1 MEHGGHTIIL
11 NDLLHTDF
19 KNEIENVLSEYPI
32 FDEEYRKI
40 LNEKIINHYRFREI
54 GFYSPDKFN
63 YKLYVKLNEILPF
76 YNVMYKKL
84 LKENFDI
91 FNDYNYTETYDGT
104 NGEIAETKSSDETN
118 STSKNIGTGSDTS
131 NSTTTSEDNSNGT
144 NSNTQT
150 SNSTNENT
158 QISDST
164 NEIKQEYQKG
174 KRETKNLESDT
185 PQGNT
190 SIANIISGG
199 YLSKFN
205 QSEETNSLDTTT
217 NSGSSKDTTTNS
229 GSNKDTTTN
238 EGTNTNVNTGI
249 SETNSSSSFN
259 TNSDTESKS
268 TGNGTI
274 NSTRDGITNYIRKV
288 TGYQGRDNIEIFNK
302 YLKSLL
308 NIDLLIIKELEELFF
323 MFY

>member
-1 MEHGGHTIIL
+1 MEHGGHTVVL

-19 KNEIENVLSEYPI
+19 KSEIENVLNEYPI
-32 FDEEYRKI
+32 FDEEYRTI

-76 YNVMYKKL
+76 YNVIYKKL

-91 FNDYNYTETYDGT
+91 FNDYNYVETYDGT
-104 NGEIAETKSSDETN
+104 NGEISETKSNDETN
-118 STSKNIGTGSDTS
+118 STSKNIGSGSDES
-131 NSTTTSEDNSNGT
+131 NSRATSEDTSSGS
-144 NSNTQT
+144 NSNTQ
-150 SNSTNENT
+150 EF
-158 QISDST
+158 
-164 NEIKQEYQKG
+164 QKG

-190 SIANIISGG
+190 SIASIISGG

-205 QSEETNSLDTTT
+205 QTEEVSSL
-217 NSGSSKDTTTNS
+217 
-229 GSNKDTTTN
+229 DTTTN
-238 EGTNTNVNTGI
+238 EGTNKNTNTGN
-249 SETNSSSSFN
+249 SETNTSSSFN
-259 TNSDTESKS
+259 SNSNTESKS
-268 TGNGTI
+268 TGIGKV
-274 NSTRDGITNYIRKV
+274 NSTRDGVTNYIRKV
-288 TGYQGRDNIEIFNK
+288 TGYQGRDNIELFNK

>member
-1 MEHGGHTIIL
+1 MEHGGHTVVL
-11 NDLLHTDF
+11 NDLLLTDF
-19 KNEIENVLSEYPI
+19 KDEIENVLNGYPI
-32 FDEEYRKI
+32 FDEEYREV

-63 YKLYVKLNEILPF
+63 FKLYVKLNEILPF
-76 YNVMYKKL
+76 YNVMYNKL

-91 FNDYNYTETYDGT
+91 FNDYNYVEAYDGT
-104 NGEIAETKSSDETN
+104 NGEIAETKSNDETN
-118 STSKNIGTGSDTS
+118 STSKNVGSGSDES
-131 NSTTTSEDNSNGT
+131 NSTTTSEDKSTGS

-150 SNSTNENT
+150 SNSTNDNT
-158 QISDST
+158 Q
-164 NEIKQEYQKG
+164 KFQKG

-190 SIANIISGG
+190 SIASILSGG

-205 QSEETNSLDTTT
+205 QAEEA
-217 NSGSSKDTTTNS
+217 SSIDTTTNS
-229 GSNKDTTTN
+229 GSNRDTTKN
-238 EGTNTNVNTGI
+238 EGTNKN
-249 SETNSSSSFN
+249 TNSSDSQTNTSSNFN
-259 TNSDTESKS
+259 SKSDIESKS
-268 TGNGTI
+268 TGVGKV
-274 NSTRDGITNYIRKV
+274 NSTRDGVTNYIRKV

>member
-19 KNEIENVLSEYPI
+19 KDEIENVLNEYPI

-91 FNDYNYTETYDGT
+91 FNDYDPTETYDGT
-104 NGEIAETKSSDETN
+104 NDEIAETKSNDET
-118 STSKNIGTGSDTS
+118 SSTGS
-131 NSTTTSEDNSNGT
+131 NS
-144 NSNTQT
+144 
-150 SNSTNENT
+150 ST
-158 QISDST
+158 D
-164 NEIKQEYQKG
+164 EYKKG

-190 SIANIISGG
+190 SIASILSGG

-205 QSEETNSLDTTT
+205 QAEESSSQDTTT
-217 NSGSSKDTTTNS
+217 NTGSA
-229 GSNKDTTTN
+229 
-238 EGTNTNVNTGI
+238 
-249 SETNSSSSFN
+249 
-259 TNSDTESKS
+259 ESKS
-268 TGNGTI
+268 TGIGKV
-274 NSTRDGITNYIRKV
+274 NSSRDGVTNYIRKV
-288 TGYQGRDNIEIFNK
+288 TGYQGRDNIELFNK

-323 MFY
+323 IFY